1 MELTFAI
8 GKERAESVE
17 RRGGGGGGK
26 EGCGLDTGEIEDVHS
41 PNEFEEEGFF
51 GVFLMVSRH
60 KETQC
65 GRHVVVILVI
75 IGVDR

>member
-1 MELTFAI
+1 M
-8 GKERAESVE
+8 
-17 RRGGGGGGK
+17 
-26 EGCGLDTGEIEDVHS
+26 DTGEIEDVHS